1 MNVLLTFIA
10 LLAAYV
16 FGIVSMLGAVKRAS
30 PAAYH
35 VLAQELKWRRAE
47 RKAGRDKE
55 GDA

>member
-1 MNVLLTFIA
+1 MMVLLIFIA

-30 PAAYH
+30 PAAYY
-35 VLAQELKWRRAE
+35 VLVQDMRWRRAE

-55 GDA
+55 GEL